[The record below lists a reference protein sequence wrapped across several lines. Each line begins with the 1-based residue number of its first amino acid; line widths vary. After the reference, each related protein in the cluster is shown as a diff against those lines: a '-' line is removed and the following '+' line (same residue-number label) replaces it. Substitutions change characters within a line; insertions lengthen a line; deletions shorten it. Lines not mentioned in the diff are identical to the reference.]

1 MPKRKYVEVEKDGK
15 RMLVSRQMLRVDH
28 VKLASGEKSER
39 FFLTVPKPLGEFL
52 YRNGVAMLEVI
63 WDKDNPWEF
72 RVVALKTE
80 RVASEQ

>member
-1 MPKRKYVEVEKDGK
+1 MPKRKYVEVEREGRK
-15 RMLVSRQMLRVDH
+15 MLVSRQMLRVDH
-28 VKLASGEKSER
+28 IKLPSGNVGER
-39 FFLTVPKPLGEFL
+39 FFLTIPKPLGEFL
-52 YRNGVAMLEVI
+52 YRNGVVMLEVM